1 MPGPGDDLT
10 GLDRRLVERTDI
22 QYTCPCP
29 VPVAETSDTNGQ
41 YLSSASSSADSA
53 EPTEDCEDSEPANN
67 VGSMADGEVTDNEN
81 PANAKRFLPLEY
93 SISHPIEKRLYDPP
107 PASFVP
113 DGELRKRTEP
123 TGAVADDPGA
133 PTAVT
138 STTTVT
144 GVCSGTDAAQT
155 RAYDGSSQPST
166 TAEETWTSGD
176 ADAIAA
182 APTTDAYGSPT
193 TVDIGGAE
201 TTGPPA
207 AVAPNGSNGL
217 SGAISGVIDGSSLY
231 VLMPH
236 PRMSGANQ

>member
-10 GLDRRLVERTDI
+10 GLDRRFVERTDI

-29 VPVAETSDTNGQ
+29 VPVAEISDTNGQ
-41 YLSSASSSADSA
+41 YLSSASPSADFA
-53 EPTEDCEDSEPANN
+53 ESTDDCDDSEPANN

-81 PANAKRFLPLEY
+81 PANAKRFLPLKY

-123 TGAVADDPGA
+123 TGAIADDPGA
-133 PTAVT
+133 PTTVT
-138 STTTVT
+138 STTTIT
-144 GVCSGTDAAQT
+144 GICSGTDASQT
-155 RAYDGSSQPST
+155 SAYDGSSQPSD
-166 TAEETWTSGD
+166 TAQETWTPGD
-176 ADAIAA
+176 AGATAG

-193 TVDIGGAE
+193 TVDMGGAE
-201 TTGPPA
+201 ITSAPA
-207 AVAPNGSNGL
+207 AMATDGSNGL

-231 VLMPH
+231 VLM
-236 PRMSGANQ
+236 